1 MGQGWLGAQTVR
13 EEWVMRLGQVRGNIG
28 IRQEIGQRAEGGGQV
43 STLKA
48 RIGNSV
54 VEGGNTERHRRHS
67 RTQ

>member
-13 EEWVMRLGQVRGNIG
+13 EEWVMRLGHSGPG

-67 RTQ
+67 WTQ